1 MKFDSLLFPL
11 LLCSALLLPA
21 CQSNEPLGSSA
32 EHLDS
37 PCPTRLIDLDTL
49 FQQGVLPGRASNLI
63 KQRMYWLEGSLADHS
78 VYESMDWVLAVD
90 SVLIPLRVRALQDGR
105 MRWSG
110 SRSFY
115 APVTKGMQALEET
128 LFESHTWD
136 LEGRAVLVARSE
148 SDCWSAFPAAW
159 VVKETIAAP

>member
-11 LLCSALLLPA
+11 LLCTIVLLLA

-78 VYESMDWVLAVD
+78 VYKSMDWVLAVD

-136 LEGRAVLVARSE
+136 LKGRAVLVARSE

-159 VVKETIAAP
+159 VVKETFAAP

>member
-11 LLCSALLLPA
+11 LLCSAVLLLA

-32 EHLDS
+32 EHQDS
-37 PCPTRLIDLDTL
+37 PCPTRLIELDTL

-63 KQRMYWLEGSLADHS
+63 KQRMYWLEGSLADQP
-78 VYESMDWVLAVD
+78 VDESIDWVLAVD
-90 SVLIPLRVRALQDGR
+90 SMLIPMRARTLQDGR
-105 MRWSG
+105 LRWSG

-115 APVTKGMQALEET
+115 TPVTKGMSILEET
-128 LFESHTWD
+128 VLESHVWD
-136 LEGRAVLVARSE
+136 LEGRAVLLARSE

>member
-11 LLCSALLLPA
+11 LLCSAVLLLA

-37 PCPTRLIDLDTL
+37 PCPTRLIELDTL

-78 VYESMDWVLAVD
+78 V
-90 SVLIPLRVRALQDGR
+90 LRVNGLGF
-105 MRWSG
+105 
-110 SRSFY
+110 SR
-115 APVTKGMQALEET
+115 
-128 LFESHTWD
+128 
-136 LEGRAVLVARSE
+136 
-148 SDCWSAFPAAW
+148 
-159 VVKETIAAP
+159 

>member
-11 LLCSALLLPA
+11 LLCSAVLLLA

-32 EHLDS
+32 ERLDS
-37 PCPTRLIDLDTL
+37 PCPTRLIELDTL
-49 FQQGVLPGRASNLI
+49 FQQAVLPGRASNLI
-63 KQRMYWLEGSLADHS
+63 KQRMYWLEGTLADQP
-78 VYESMDWVLAVD
+78 VDELIDWALAVD
-90 SVLIPLRVRALQDGR
+90 SMVIPMRVRTLQDGR
-105 MRWSG
+105 LRWSG

-115 APVTKGMQALEET
+115 APVTKGMPILEET
-128 LFESHTWD
+128 VLESHVWD
-136 LEGRAVLVARSE
+136 LEGRAVLLARSE

>member
-11 LLCSALLLPA
+11 LLCSAVLLLA
-21 CQSNEPLGSSA
+21 CQTNEPLGSSA
-32 EHLDS
+32 EHQDS
-37 PCPTRLIDLDTL
+37 PCPTRLIELDTL

-63 KQRMYWLEGSLADHS
+63 KQRMYWLEGSLADQP
-78 VYESMDWVLAVD
+78 VDESIDWVLAVD
-90 SVLIPLRVRALQDGR
+90 SMLIPMRARTLQDGR
-105 MRWSG
+105 LRWSG

-115 APVTKGMQALEET
+115 TPVTKGMSILEET
-128 LFESHTWD
+128 VLESHVWD
-136 LEGRAVLVARSE
+136 LEGRAVLLARSE

>member
-11 LLCSALLLPA
+11 LLCSALLLLA

-32 EHLDS
+32 EHQDS
-37 PCPTRLIDLDTL
+37 PCPTRLIELDTL
-49 FQQGVLPGRASNLI
+49 FQQAVLPGRASNVI
-63 KQRMYWLEGSLADHS
+63 KQRMYWLEGSLADQP
-78 VYESMDWVLAVD
+78 VDESIDWVLAVD
-90 SVLIPLRVRALQDGR
+90 SMLIPMRARTLQDGR
-105 MRWSG
+105 LRWSG

-115 APVTKGMQALEET
+115 TPVTKGMSILEET
-128 LFESHTWD
+128 VLESHVWD
-136 LEGRAVLVARSE
+136 LEGRAVLLARSE

>member
-11 LLCSALLLPA
+11 LLCSALLLLA

-32 EHLDS
+32 EHQDS
-37 PCPTRLIDLDTL
+37 PCPTRLIELDTL

-63 KQRMYWLEGSLADHS
+63 KQRMYWLEGSLADQP
-78 VYESMDWVLAVD
+78 VDESIDWVLAVD
-90 SVLIPLRVRALQDGR
+90 SMLIPMRARTLQDGR
-105 MRWSG
+105 LRWSG

-115 APVTKGMQALEET
+115 TPVTKGMSILEET
-128 LFESHTWD
+128 VLESHVWD
-136 LEGRAVLVARSE
+136 LEGRAVLLARSE

>member
-11 LLCSALLLPA
+11 LLCSAVLLLA

-32 EHLDS
+32 ENLDS
-37 PCPTRLIDLDTL
+37 PCPTYLIELDTL
-49 FQQGVLPGRASNLI
+49 FQQAVFPGRASNLI
-63 KQRMYWLEGSLADHS
+63 KQRMYWLEGSLANES
-78 VYESMDWVLAVD
+78 VDESTDWALAVD
-90 SVLIPLRVRALQDGR
+90 SVLIPMRVRTLQEGR

-115 APVTKGMQALEET
+115 APFTQGMSALEESV
-128 LFESHTWD
+128 LESHVWD
-136 LEGRAVLVARSE
+136 LEGRALLLARSE

-159 VVKETIAAP
+159 VVMETIAAP